1 MIQWTQGRS
10 RWQRWQRR
18 LAGARKR
25 GRTVEKARIMVVEDE
40 GVVALQLKEAL
51 QGLGY
56 VVPIVALT
64 GEDAVAKMMEVEP
77 DLVLMDIR
85 LKGSLN
91 GIEAAKRIR
100 QRLDVPVVYLTAFSD
115 AETLEQAQLTEPYG
129 YVMKPVEEKSLHA
142 IIQMS
147 LLKHRRTRSQRE
159 SGWWMSAVAASM
171 MEAVVICDPKGY
183 LKFVNPSSEAL
194 LGLSQSD
201 LLEKRLL
208 DVVKLIDAE
217 KRTPLSIP
225 VSEPLLEGKSTLR
238 GNCRL
243 LAGEGREVPVE
254 FSASPLRSPEG
265 TLFGILYVFRQTAG
279 RERVQNLVLHELEE
293 LARVRKKVLP
303 SLASTVAGIR
313 CEQMFLP
320 AASGGG
326 DALGCFRLDDTH
338 VAFYALDV
346 IGQGI
351 LSALFSLLLQTFL
364 SPHVERGGVLTEQTL
379 KEPGTRVLPAA
390 EVVKELNKR
399 FFVSDEANPYFTL
412 AYGVLEPETGTAHL
426 VRAGH
431 PYPLLQRAGGAVQMV
446 KPEGYAVGLFPG
458 SEVATEELHLKKGDR
473 LFLYSDGLVDCAN
486 PAGARFSSA
495 RLVELVSAGRA
506 KPLPELAESL
516 RRKLIAWR
524 GSESFEE
531 DASLLVLEKE

>member
-1 MIQWTQGRS
+1 M
-10 RWQRWQRR
+10 
-18 LAGARKR
+18 
-25 GRTVEKARIMVVEDE
+25 EKARIMVVEDE

-56 VVPIVALT
+56 EVPVVALT

-77 DLVLMDIR
+77 DLVLMDIH

-100 QRLDVPVVYLTAFSD
+100 HRLDVPIVYLTAFSD

-129 YVMKPVEEKSLHA
+129 YVLKPVDEKSLHA

-147 LLKHRRTRSQRE
+147 LLKHRRTRGQRE

-183 LKFVNPSSEAL
+183 VKFVNPSTEAL
-194 LGLSQSD
+194 LSMSQPD
-201 LLEKRLL
+201 LLEKRLH

-217 KRTPLSIP
+217 KRTPLSFP

-243 LAGEGREVPVE
+243 LAGEGKEVPVE

-265 TLFGILYVFRQTAG
+265 TLFGILYVFRETAE
-279 RERVQNLVLHELEE
+279 RERVQNLVLRELEE
-293 LARVRKKVLP
+293 LARVQKKVLP
-303 SLASTVAGIR
+303 SRDSAVAGIR
-313 CEQMFLP
+313 YEWLFLP
-320 AASGGG
+320 TTFGGG

-351 LSALFSLLLQTFL
+351 LSALFSLLLHTFL
-364 SPHVERGGVLTEQTL
+364 SPHVERGGMLAEKTP
-379 KEPGTRVLPAA
+379 KEPWTRILSPA

-399 FFVSDEANPYFTL
+399 FFLRDEANPYFTL
-412 AYGVLEPETGTAHL
+412 VYGVLEPGTGTAHL

-431 PYPLLQRAGGAVQMV
+431 PYPLLQRAGGAVQLV

-458 SEVATEELHLKKGDR
+458 FEVASEELHLEKGDR
-473 LFLYSDGLVDCAN
+473 LFLYSDGLLDCTN
-486 PAGARFSSA
+486 PAGARFTSA
-495 RLVELVSAGRA
+495 RLVELVTAGRA
-506 KPLPELAESL
+506 QPLPELMESL
-516 RRKLIAWR
+516 RRELIAWR
-524 GSESFEE
+524 GSESFAD
-531 DASLLVLEKE
+531 DASLLALEKE